1 MFEWYQRVLEK
12 QVNSGQCKESLD
24 KIKSEYSIF
33 NFHPAVESLCI
44 LFKPGNKNY
53 SHKDEIMAILLREFH
68 RDKVIYPLINLI
80 FWNSL
85 YSLYCQRRFRN
96 SDLTE
101 LFTKIQEEFYQSLM
115 NHNLERLPQKVDV
128 NIILNVKKRIIAW
141 EGKNLGNTQE
151 QRELEK
157 TCKELYTERLKAKKT
172 WREITE
178 EANAIRQITPFD
190 FWKSNIYPEE
200 MESFLLDMVYKKII
214 SEIQFELLRET
225 LVFKR
230 MSQKEWADKKGIPE
244 GTVRSLRLRAKV
256 AIIEFIKK
264 NKKS

>member
-1 MFEWYQRVLEK
+1 MFEWYQRVLER
-12 QVNSGQCKESLD
+12 QVNSGQCMEVFE
-24 KIKSEYSIF
+24 KIRSECPIF
-33 NFHPAVESLCI
+33 NFYPTVESLCN

-53 SHKDEIMAILLREFH
+53 SHKDIVMVILLREFH
-68 RDKVIYPLINLI
+68 RDKVIYPLINLT

-101 LFTKIQEEFYQSLM
+101 LFTKIQEGFYQALM
-115 NHNLERLPQKVDV
+115 SHDLERLPQKVDV

-151 QRELEK
+151 QRELEGI
-157 TCKELYTERLKAKKT
+157 CKELYTERLKAKKT
-172 WREITE
+172 WGGIIE
-178 EANAIRQITPFD
+178 EVNAIRQITPFD
-190 FWKSNIYPEE
+190 FWESNIYPEE
-200 MESFLLDMVYKKII
+200 MESFLLDKVYKKII
-214 SEIQFELLRET
+214 SEIQYDLLRET

-230 MSQKEWADKKGIPE
+230 MSQKEWADKKGISE
-244 GTVRSLRLRAKV
+244 GTVRSLRFRAKM
-256 AIIEFIKK
+256 AIIDFIEK